1 MWAVTLRDV
10 FLVDVDREELLGEVW
25 GCCYINKDGNW
36 KSLVRFA
43 VGFIG
48 IVTHP
53 NAINSNLGVELYKVS
68 SMFLEPLAHY
78 RVLAAN

>member
-1 MWAVTLRDV
+1 MRS
-10 FLVDVDREELLGEVW
+10 
-25 GCCYINKDGNW
+25 CQINKDGNW
-36 KSLVRFA
+36 KSLVRTA

-53 NAINSNLGVELYKVS
+53 NTINSNLRVELYKVS

>member
-1 MWAVTLRDV
+1 MRT
-10 FLVDVDREELLGEVW
+10 
-25 GCCYINKDGNW
+25 
-36 KSLVRFA
+36 A
-43 VGFIG
+43 VGFLG

-53 NAINSNLGVELYKVS
+53 NDINSNLGAELYKVS